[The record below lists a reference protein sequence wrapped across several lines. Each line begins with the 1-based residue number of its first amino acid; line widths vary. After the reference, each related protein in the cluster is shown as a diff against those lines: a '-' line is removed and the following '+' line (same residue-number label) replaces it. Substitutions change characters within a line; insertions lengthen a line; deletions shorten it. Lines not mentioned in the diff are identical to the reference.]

1 MSERTAPESPD
12 GPDEAFVRALLGEVG
27 REPEPLPDTVTARL
41 DDTLAQLAAER
52 RESEPTVVPL
62 DRARQRR
69 RRGLQVLVAAA
80 AVVVGGY
87 GVTTAG
93 LLQGSDEMATS
104 ADDSGAGAAED
115 SGGAETADGAFPL
128 ASGSLRADARTL
140 VASDPAPF
148 ARLHRVAGS
157 AGTGRVTGPDELDG
171 DLPAPQ
177 PVDGRSLD
185 TADGPL
191 AGSEGSPGLEGGAAA
206 LPTPAAEVPTTV
218 GRCADPLVPRRLT
231 RLAVTYDGVD
241 ATAVLRPLAPAADGT
256 RRVRVEVWDCT
267 APVRLATV
275 VVRR

>member
-1 MSERTAPESPD
+1 MSERTVPESPD
-12 GPDEAFVRALLGEVG
+12 GPEGADEAFVRALLGEVG
-27 REPEPLPDTVTARL
+27 REPEPLPDTVASRL
-41 DDTLAQLAAER
+41 DDTLAQLSAER
-52 RESEPTVVPL
+52 RATEPSVVPL

-104 ADDSGAGAAED
+104 ADDAGAGAAEED
-115 SGGAETADGAFPL
+115 SGGAGAETADGAFPL

-140 VASDPAPF
+140 VASDPAHY
-148 ARLHRVAGS
+148 ARLPRATASVA
-157 AGTGRVTGPDELDG
+157 TGRVTGPDELDG

-185 TADGPL
+185 STG
-191 AGSEGSPGLEGGAAA
+191 GQEGGAAA

-256 RRVRVEVWDCT
+256 RRVRVEVWDCA